1 MERINQICRH
11 PLWKQCMAKIETEE
25 QTRRFCRHGITHL
38 MDVARLAWIEN
49 LERGLG
55 VPKPQVYA
63 AALVHDLG
71 RAESAGVSH
80 EQAGLAPA
88 FEILQDCNF
97 FLTERNDIL
106 EAVSFHR
113 DERTASRDDLAGL
126 IYRADKASRLCLF
139 CPAEQDCNWTAE
151 KKNMV
156 LRG

>member
-1 MERINQICRH
+1 MERIDQVCRH
-11 PLWKQCMAKIETEE
+11 PLWKRYIAEIETGE

-55 VPKPQVYA
+55 LPKARIYA

-71 RAESAGVSH
+71 RAGPADVPH

-97 FLTERNDIL
+97 SLTERNDIL
-106 EAVSFHR
+106 DAISCHR

-139 CPAEQDCNWTAE
+139 CPAEKDCNWTAE
-151 KKNMV
+151 KKNMA
-156 LRG
+156 LHG